1 MKNKIETGLVI
12 VAAVVV
18 GALGAWFLMPA
29 VFGTAGERVEKEQ
42 KMTKAVRSG
51 SVKKITEISVN
62 RKGGKKS
69 VRIVESESTRPD
81 VVRDAGIDDDD
92 EQLTPVLKSV
102 PELVGMLG
110 DADPEI
116 VQATFA
122 SALQCIFPRIYLQA
136 VGKGP

>member
-92 EQLTPVLKSV
+92 EEQLTPVQKSV
-102 PELVGMLG
+102 LKEILDHTYSIRMPEQNQFY
-110 DADPEI
+110 ARRR
-116 VQATFA
+116 FN
-122 SALQCIFPRIYLQA
+122 
-136 VGKGP
+136 